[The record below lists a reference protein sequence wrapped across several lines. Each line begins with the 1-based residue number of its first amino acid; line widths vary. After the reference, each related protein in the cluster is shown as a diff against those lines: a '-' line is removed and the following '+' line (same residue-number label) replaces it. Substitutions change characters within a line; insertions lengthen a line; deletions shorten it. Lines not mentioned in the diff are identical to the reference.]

1 MRTEATATDA
11 AEQGLPLTGPQLGMW
26 AAQQLDPDSPSLWTA
41 EAVEL
46 QGPLD
51 EAALEAAIRETL
63 DACDAL
69 HMRYRGDGAQVAQHL
84 RERRSVVI
92 GREDYAGCDAPWDSA
107 WRWMREDLLRP
118 ADLDRRPLFATA
130 LIRLGA
136 QRHLWYLRAHHIAL
150 DGFAYLLLIHRVA
163 ELYSAKT
170 GGAAAAP
177 ARDWSLAPVVAE
189 EARYRQSPAFA
200 RSREFWLQRCGD
212 LAEPVTLGPKCAP
225 DDSSRSSRRLLAQGE
240 HLRWNQA
247 ARALGVD
254 WSAWLIAAVFAWMR
268 ARSGADALAL
278 GLLVMNRLG
287 SAALAVP
294 CMAMNVVPLRLRL
307 QPQWSF
313 AELAGAVA
321 AELRELRAHQRYN
334 YEWLRQDLGL
344 GDSHAQLYGPVLNL
358 MPFDRGFVFRG
369 LSSRAHPVSVG
380 SVEDLDLTVSPL
392 AEGVRFDIEA
402 NPQAYGAAELEAHH
416 RALLALI
423 EAALA
428 DPSRRLD
435 ELAGALAREAA

>member
-1 MRTEATATDA
+1 MA
-11 AEQGLPLTGPQLGMW
+11 AETALPLTGPQLGMW

-63 DACDAL
+63 MACDAL
-69 HMRYRGDGAQVAQHL
+69 HMRYEEEGGQVTQRL
-84 RERRSVVI
+84 RDARSVLI
-92 GREDYAGCDAPWDSA
+92 GREDYAGCDSPRDSA

-118 ADLDRRPLFATA
+118 ADLARRPLFATA
-130 LIRLGA
+130 LIRLEA
-136 QRHLWYLRAHHIAL
+136 ERHLWYLRAHHIAL

-163 ELYSAKT
+163 EAYSA
-170 GGAAAAP
+170 GLAGRAAPP

-189 EARYRQSPAFA
+189 EARYRASPGFE
-200 RSREFWLQRCGD
+200 RSREFWRLRCAD
-212 LAEPVTLGPKCAP
+212 AAEPVTLGPKCAP
-225 DDSSRSSRRLLAQGE
+225 DDSARSSRVQLPQGE
-240 HLRWNQA
+240 HLRWQHA

-268 ARSGADALAL
+268 ARSGADEIAL

-287 SAALAVP
+287 AAALTVP
-294 CMAMNVVPLRLRL
+294 CMGMNLVPLRLRL

-313 AELAGAVA
+313 AELARVVA
-321 AELRELRAHQRYN
+321 AELRELRPHQRYN

-358 MPFDRGFVFRG
+358 MPFDRGFVFDG
-369 LSSRAHPVSVG
+369 LHSRAHAVSVG
-380 SVEDLDLTVSPL
+380 SVEDMDLTISPL
-392 AEGVRFDIEA
+392 ADGVRFDIEA
-402 NPQAYGAAELEAHH
+402 NPQAYDATTLQAHH
-416 RALLALI
+416 RALLALLD
-423 EAALA
+423 AALA

-435 ELAGALAREAA
+435 ELAGAPAREAA

>member
-1 MRTEATATDA
+1 MAGET
-11 AEQGLPLTGPQLGMW
+11 GLPLTGPQLGMW

-46 QGPLD
+46 DGPLD

-63 DACDAL
+63 TACDAL
-69 HMRYRGDGAQVAQHL
+69 HMRYEEIDGQAVQRL
-84 RERRSVVI
+84 REARSVLI
-92 GREDYAGCDAPWDSA
+92 GREDCAGCDSPWDSA

-118 ADLDRRPLFATA
+118 ADLARRPLFATA

-163 ELYSAKT
+163 ELYSAKVR
-170 GGAAAAP
+170 GADAP
-177 ARDWSLAPVVAE
+177 RARDWSLAPVVAE
-189 EARYRQSPAFA
+189 EADYRASDAFA
-200 RSREFWLQRCGD
+200 RSREFWRQRCVG
-212 LAEPVTLGPKCAP
+212 ATEPVTLGPKCAP
-225 DDSSRSSRRLLAQGE
+225 DDSARSSHLSLPAGE
-240 HLRWNQA
+240 HLRWQNA

-268 ARSGADALAL
+268 ARSGADEISL

-287 SAALAVP
+287 SAALGVP
-294 CMAMNVVPLRLRL
+294 CMGMNVVPLRLSL

-313 AELAGAVA
+313 ADLARAVA
-321 AELRELRAHQRYN
+321 TELRELRPHQRYN
-334 YEWLRQDLGL
+334 YEWLRQDAGL

-358 MPFDRGFVFRG
+358 MPFDRGFVFEG
-369 LSSRAHPVSVG
+369 LSSRAHAVSVG

-392 AEGVRFDIEA
+392 ADSVRFDIEA
-402 NPQAYGAAELEAHH
+402 NPQAYDAASLQAHH
-416 RALLALI
+416 RALLALMD
-423 EAALA
+423 AALA